1 MSFTLN
7 SIITIGPYKFKG
19 VHDVNI
25 SMSIH
30 SFINTCNISIPASGR
45 MKLKDQDKTD
55 SLPFSSAKVFA
66 EGQKV
71 DVQLGYNGKYNEEFV
86 GFVRRVNLSNP
97 CIIECEG
104 YVYQLRKVLVSKSFV
119 NTTLKELLAY
129 IITGTDITLS
139 ANIPDMKINK
149 IIIKGQTG
157 AEVLE
162 VLKKE
167 FSLYIFFH
175 NAELFAGLAYTEY
188 KGTVKH
194 RLGWNVIKDN
204 ELKLREAKNIQ
215 VQINLIGVK
224 QDGTKVVVKSGDN
237 TNNIKKKRTHF
248 ITDEATL
255 KMMADKMLAEQKYNG
270 YEGKITTFG
279 LPFFQHGWKT
289 ILTDPRFTER
299 EGSYLI
305 DSLEV
310 RYNKSGY
317 RRIGGISVK
326 VS

>member
-7 SIITIGPYKFKG
+7 SIISIGPYKFRG

-30 SFINTCNISIPASGR
+30 SFINTCNITIPASGR
-45 MKLKDQDKTD
+45 LKLKDADKTD
-55 SLPFSSAKVFA
+55 SLPFTSAKLFV

-71 DVQLGYNGKYNEEFV
+71 FAQLGYNGTYNREFV

-97 CIIECEG
+97 CVIECEG
-104 YVYQLRKVLVSKSFV
+104 YVYQLRKVLVPKAFV
-119 NTTLKELLAY
+119 NTTLKELLNY
-129 IITGTDITLS
+129 IITGTDIVLS
-139 ANIPDMKINK
+139 PNIPEIKINK

-175 NAELFAGLAYTEY
+175 DEVLFAGLAYTEY
-188 KGTVKH
+188 KGIIKH

-204 ELKLREAKNIQ
+204 ELKLRDAKNVQLQ
-215 VQINLIGVK
+215 VKLIGVK

-237 TNNIKKKRTHF
+237 SNNIKRKRTHF
-248 ITDEATL
+248 ITDEASL
-255 KMMADKMLAEQKYNG
+255 KMIADKMVAEQKYSG

-279 LPFFQHGWKT
+279 IPFFQHGWKT
-289 ILTDPRFTER
+289 ILTDPRFPER
-299 EGSYLI
+299 GGSYLI
-305 DSLEV
+305 DSMEV
-310 RYNKSGY
+310 KYNKSGY
-317 RRIGGISVK
+317 RRIGGIGIK